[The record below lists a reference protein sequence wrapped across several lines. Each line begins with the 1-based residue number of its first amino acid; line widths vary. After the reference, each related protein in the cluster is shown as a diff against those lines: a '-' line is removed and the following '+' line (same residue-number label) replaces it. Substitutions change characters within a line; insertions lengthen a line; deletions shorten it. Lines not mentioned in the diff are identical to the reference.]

1 MLYRKNCHVGS
12 IALILA
18 VCVVLVHSA
27 VKCPERNEVPKS
39 TSATPS
45 DEQEARFSW
54 HNKILDEMKADN
66 IKHELR

>member
-1 MLYRKNCHVGS
+1 MLCRENCYVGS
-12 IALILA
+12 IALILV
-18 VCVVLVHSA
+18 VCVVHSA
-27 VKCPERNEVPKS
+27 VKCPEKNEVPKS

-45 DEQEARFSW
+45 NEQEARFSW